1 MAVMMISRLMKLT
14 CGVCL
19 ILLGYLIVGK
29 DPSRQRIADA
39 ETREVPCLTLNML
52 NSVLNRSHSFAD
64 IESLPAVAIESLEGT
79 AYRPGGGVLPPIP
92 AATSAAAT
100 SAATTETAKKKPAA
114 TKVEPKKPAAKKPA
128 KAKKAKVVRPPTDR
142 ESVVAAALAAAAAG
156 RNAHRAIEAA
166 PPASSAVAA
175 AASMPT
181 SNAMVP
187 AAPRNTLATGGAKAK
202 FVIPRPG
209 VNGAIAGLLN
219 GKKFVLTGV
228 FPEVGG
234 GSGLSLGKDRMT
246 QMIESFGGKVTGS
259 VSGKTGEFC
268 LTNIT
273 LILIS
278 LLILRSFVLKITS
291 LLAASLA
298 HPKWARQINVGC
310 HCLTFCLLSVFFT
323 VELNSTNSRM
333 NHPLA
338 LRVLAK
344 VMVAMACYVVSLS
357 I

>member
-14 CGVCL
+14 CCVCLL

-52 NSVLNRSHSFAD
+52 NSVLNGSHSFAD

-100 SAATTETAKKKPAA
+100 AETAKKKPAA
-114 TKVEPKKPAAKKPA
+114 RKVEPKKPAAKKPA
-128 KAKKAKVVRPPTDR
+128 KAKKAKVVKPPTDR

-278 LLILRSFVLKITS
+278 FAYTSFIRAQDYLIVGREPGASKVGKANQRGLPLLDILS
-291 LLAASLA
+291 LERLLYGRTQFDQLANEPPPRIEGFS
-298 HPKWARQINVGC
+298 KGYGGNG
-310 HCLTFCLLSVFFT
+310 LL
-323 VELNSTNSRM
+323 
-333 NHPLA
+333 
-338 LRVLAK
+338 
-344 VMVAMACYVVSLS
+344 CG
-357 I
+357 

>member
-1 MAVMMISRLMKLT
+1 VAVMMISRLMKLT
-14 CGVCL
+14 CCVCLL

-52 NSVLNRSHSFAD
+52 NSVLNGSHSFAD

-79 AYRPGGGVLPPIP
+79 AYRPGGGVLHPIP

-100 SAATTETAKKKPAA
+100 AETAKKKPAA
-114 TKVEPKKPAAKKPA
+114 RKVEPKKPAAKKPA
-128 KAKKAKVVRPPTDR
+128 KAKKAKVVKPPTDR

-259 VSGKTGEFC
+259 VSGKTDY
-268 LTNIT
+268 
-273 LILIS
+273 LIVGREPGASKVGKANQRGLPLLDILS
-278 LLILRSFVLKITS
+278 LER
-291 LLAASLA
+291 LLYGRTQFDQLA
-298 HPKWARQINVGC
+298 NEPPPRIEGFSKGYGGNG
-310 HCLTFCLLSVFFT
+310 LL
-323 VELNSTNSRM
+323 
-333 NHPLA
+333 
-338 LRVLAK
+338 
-344 VMVAMACYVVSLS
+344 CG
-357 I
+357 